1 MLLQSLYAFAKNTKT
16 RHGDLLIDSAEFESR
31 YIAWLIHL
39 DMDGLFQGLIP
50 LMTNEEPGKLY
61 DKLPRT
67 LEPKDSGTVAE
78 FLVEDML
85 TILGLGESSSK
96 TIKDKA
102 MDKHNNFWQRI
113 HNAANELNNP
123 ELKVLLKWKENIK
136 GHPIPNLVYEKYKKP
151 GSRGEGKEQWL
162 VILPSGEKMP
172 LYFWQNASID
182 ATFKVG
188 NVIPIE
194 DEKVLSW
201 WSVWFQKWLGEKEN
215 ACFLAHGGGRVCS
228 ITGDVGAPMSNSHL
242 PKLKRIPDA
251 NPTGST
257 IASAESDSFHSYGL
271 SEQQMKIPGSKSAP
285 DASYTSVS
293 VRGAIAYCNALN
305 YLLSDDNHHISV
317 GPVVFCFWCK
327 KSSKIP
333 GLIGQIFN
341 NAYPEHVKNL
351 LSSQFVGIEPPEVLR
366 QEHLYTL
373 ALSGNGGR
381 VMVKQWIDQTL
392 DDAVINLNQWWQ
404 DLQVVPFYSSGAKK
418 TKKADVKRSP
428 SPYRMYAL
436 AETTL
441 RRSKNR
447 KNEKLIGDRVV
458 QLYLAALQGRSLQI
472 TLLKPILDEF
482 QSALVK
488 DNEEKRT
495 FPFSTSRFALIKLML
510 LRNPNRKE
518 GNFMPDEKLVA
529 DTQDKAY
536 NSGRLLAV
544 LDSLQK
550 RSLRTNKEGG
560 GKKPSLNA
568 GVIKRYYG
576 RASTAPAQV
585 FPLLLG
591 LSMHHFS
598 KLSKGNESDKKAS
611 ASFEKRK
618 EDILARF
625 KANPTE
631 APNFPRLL
639 GLEEQG
645 RFALGFYQQKA
656 FDREQYRKWL
666 ETQGKE
672 GEEVF
677 ADDNENTE

>member
-1 MLLQSLYAFAKNTKT
+1 MMLLQSLYEFAKNTKA

-39 DMDGLFQGLIP
+39 DMDGVFQGFIP
-50 LMTNEEPGKLY
+50 LMTDEEPGKLY

-85 TILGLGESSSK
+85 AIFGLGESPSK

-102 MDKHNNFWQRI
+102 MAKHENFWQRI
-113 HNAANELNNP
+113 HNAANELDNP
-123 ELKVLLKWKENIK
+123 ELKILLKWKENIK
-136 GHPIPNLVYEKYKKP
+136 DHPVPNLIYEKYKKP
-151 GSRGEGKEQWL
+151 SSRGEGKEQWMI
-162 VILPSGEKMP
+162 VLPSGEKMP
-172 LYFWQNASID
+172 LYFRPNASID
-182 ATFKVG
+182 ATFKVE

-201 WSVWFQKWLGEKEN
+201 WSSWYQRWLGEKEN

-228 ITGDVGAPMSNSHL
+228 ITGDVSAPMSNSHL

-271 SEQQMKIPGSKSAP
+271 SEQQAKIPGSKSAP

-293 VRGAIAYCNALN
+293 VKGAIAYCNALN
-305 YLLSDDNHHISV
+305 YLLGDDNHHISV
-317 GPVVFCFWCK
+317 GPVVFCFWCRR
-327 KSSKIP
+327 SSKIP

-351 LSSQFVGIEPPEVLR
+351 LSSQFAGIEPPEVLR

-381 VMVKQWIDQTL
+381 AMVKQWIDQTL
-392 DDAVINLNQWWQ
+392 DDAIKNLNQWWQ
-404 DLQVVPFYSSGAKK
+404 DLQVIPFYSSGAKK
-418 TKKADVKRSP
+418 AKKSNVKGNP
-428 SPYRMYAL
+428 SPYRMYTL

-458 QLYLAALQGRSLQI
+458 QLYLAALKGSSLQI

-488 DNEEKRT
+488 ESEKDRT
-495 FPFSTSRFALIKLML
+495 YPFSTSRFALIKLILM
-510 LRNPNRKE
+510 RIPNRKE
-518 GNFMPDEKLVA
+518 GDFMPTYDLA
-529 DTQDKAY
+529 DTLDAAY

-544 LDSLQK
+544 LDALQK

-560 GKKPSLNA
+560 GKKPTLNA
-568 GVIKRYYG
+568 GVIQRYYG

-585 FPLLLG
+585 FPMLLK
-591 LSMHHFS
+591 LSTHHSS
-598 KLSKGNESDKKAS
+598 KLQKGNEKDRKAVS
-611 ASFEKRK
+611 KLEERK
-618 EDILARF
+618 EEILARF
-625 KANPTE
+625 RAKSGD
-631 APNFPRLL
+631 APEFPSILR
-639 GLEEQG
+639 LEEQG

-672 GEEVF
+672 GAEVF
-677 ADDNENTE
+677 ADDNENVE

>member
-1 MLLQSLYAFAKNTKT
+1 MLLQSLYEFAKNTKA
-16 RHGDLLIDSAEFESR
+16 RHGNLLIDSAEYESR
-31 YIAWLIHL
+31 YIAWLIHI
-39 DMDGLFQGLIP
+39 DSEGVFKGIMP
-50 LMTNEEPGKLY
+50 LMTEDEPGKLF

-67 LEPKDSGTVAE
+67 LESKDSGTVAE
-78 FLVEDML
+78 FLVEDIL
-85 TILGLGESSSK
+85 TVFGIGESPSK
-96 TIKDKA
+96 PIKDKA
-102 MDKHNNFWQRI
+102 LSKHEKFWQRI
-113 HNAANELNNP
+113 HDAASELNNP
-123 ELKVLLKWKENIK
+123 ELQILLKWKEIIK
-136 GHPIPNLVYEKYKKP
+136 DHPLQNLVYEKYKKP

-162 VILPSGEKMP
+162 IVLPSGEKMP
-172 LYFWQNASID
+172 LYFRPNTSID

-194 DEKVLSW
+194 DDKVLSW
-201 WSVWFQKWLGEKEN
+201 WSGWYQKWLKEKEN
-215 ACFLAHGGGRVCS
+215 ACLLAHGGGRVCS
-228 ITGDVGAPMSNSHL
+228 VTGDVNAPMSNSHL

-271 SEQQMKIPGSKSAP
+271 SEQHAKIPGSKSAP

-293 VRGAIAYCNALN
+293 VKGAIAYCNALN
-305 YLLSDDNHHISV
+305 YLISDNNHHISV

-327 KSSKIP
+327 RSSKIP
-333 GLIGQIFN
+333 GLIGKIFN
-341 NAYPEHVKNL
+341 NAYPEHVKSL
-351 LSSQFVGIEPPEVLR
+351 LASQFAGIEPPEVLR

-373 ALSGNGGR
+373 ALSGNAGR
-381 VMVKQWIDQTL
+381 AMVKQWIDQTL
-392 DDAVINLNQWWQ
+392 DDAIKNLNQWWQ
-404 DLQVVPFYSSGAKK
+404 DLQIMPFYSGLAKK
-418 TKKADVKRSP
+418 RKKANVKDILP

-447 KNEKLIGDRVV
+447 EKLVADRVI
-458 QLYLAALQGRSLQI
+458 QLYLAALRGSSLQI

-488 DNEEKRT
+488 ESEEERT
-495 FPFSTSRFALIKLML
+495 YPFSTSRFALIKLIL

-518 GNFMPDEKLVA
+518 GDFMPDEKLVA
-529 DTQDKAY
+529 DTLDKAY

-560 GKKPSLNA
+560 AKKPSLNA
-568 GVIKRYYG
+568 GVIQRYYG

-585 FPLLLG
+585 LPLLLG

-598 KLSKGNESDKKAS
+598 KLSRGNESDKKAS

-625 KANPTE
+625 RANLAE

-639 GLEEQG
+639 SLEEQG

-656 FDREQYRKWL
+656 FDREQYHKWL
-666 ETQGKE
+666 ETKGKE

-677 ADDNENTE
+677 ADDSENAD